1 MVSSIFYIIMT
12 ILIFV
17 VIYVISLKQDIE
29 DKDRVIRNMQV
40 QQRKKDEEIKKKVF
54 EEKWKTK
61 KEDMIKEHNEK
72 NISIDTNIG
81 SHIIKF

>member
-72 NISIDTNIG
+72 NISINTNIG

>member
-1 MVSSIFYIIMT
+1 MT

-72 NISIDTNIG
+72 NISINTNIG

>member
-81 SHIIKF
+81 SHIIRF